1 MRTLTCSPRMCDAN
15 PKRNFWNQDDKAKSS
30 HLPEPLVPEATGE
43 QPSHASHAG
52 DACSEPVPPTWSL
65 QAGLGEG
72 EGEKKKKEAGCH
84 GNREAGFPHLPLSQL
99 PGEVPWQ
106 KPTTNLE
113 DLNDTVPRFSPYSC
127 CPTASPEYICP
138 PRLRGP
144 SPRRSRAAEHLN
156 FVLVFCGTKGP
167 SPLDSR
173 IYQTGMGERP
183 ELDYGDEV
191 LQKTSGEGGA
201 SAPSPPHPQ

>member
-1 MRTLTCSPRMCDAN
+1 MLTQREISGIRMIRSSLPTCLSPWYLRQLESSPVMPPTLAN
-15 PKRNFWNQDDKAKSS
+15 PC
-30 HLPEPLVPEATGE
+30 LPPG
-43 QPSHASHAG
+43 ASRLAWG
-52 DACSEPVPPTWSL
+52 R
-65 QAGLGEG
+65 GK
-72 EGEKKKKEAGCH
+72 KKKKEAGCH

-113 DLNDTVPRFSPYSC
+113 DLNDTVPPFSPYSC

-144 SPRRSRAAEHLN
+144 SPRRTRAAEHLN

-183 ELDYGDEV
+183 ELDYGGEV

>member
-1 MRTLTCSPRMCDAN
+1 MLTQREISGIRMIRPSLPTCLSPWYLRQLESSPVMPPTLAAPAAN
-15 PKRNFWNQDDKAKSS
+15 PC
-30 HLPEPLVPEATGE
+30 LPPGASRLAGGRGREEKGGGQLPW
-43 QPSHASHAG
+43 QPRSRLPTHASVSVAWGGAMAETHHQPRG
-52 DACSEPVPPTWSL
+52 PQRHSS
-65 QAGLGEG
+65 
-72 EGEKKKKEAGCH
+72 
-84 GNREAGFPHLPLSQL
+84 PL
-99 PGEVPWQ
+99 
-106 KPTTNLE
+106 
-113 DLNDTVPRFSPYSC
+113 SPYSC

>member
-1 MRTLTCSPRMCDAN
+1 MLTQREISGIRMIRPSLPTCLSPWYLRQLESSPVMPPTLATPAAN
-15 PKRNFWNQDDKAKSS
+15 PC
-30 HLPEPLVPEATGE
+30 LPPG
-43 QPSHASHAG
+43 ASRLAWG
-52 DACSEPVPPTWSL
+52 R
-65 QAGLGEG
+65 GR
-72 EGEKKKKEAGCH
+72 EKKKKEAGCH

-127 CPTASPEYICP
+127 CPTASPQYICP